1 MARRKPTHPAD
12 VSRVDF
18 LRQQL
23 QEIEQNLLD
32 MDESKSWQALV
43 AGRRLALNIRTELDE
58 AKAAAPKEFEPQT
71 LGDVVAEVLKLPKA
85 VWRHPDVVARVK
97 ACS

>member
-43 AGRRLALNIRTELDE
+43 AGRRLALNIRTELDD
-58 AKAAAPKEFEPQT
+58 AKKEAPKEFEPQT
-71 LGDVVAEVLKLPKA
+71 LDDVVAEVLKLPNA
-85 VWRHPDVVARVK
+85 VFQHPAMLARISE
-97 ACS
+97 CS